1 MCTATAP
8 EVRHCHANM
17 DISGDRKQAHVL
29 RAGSAARA
37 RDMMG
42 FLQACRKADV
52 SAYGLLAELQVADSL
67 LPEERA
73 NLASVAREMDCY
85 RGKHGHLP
93 HEQTGEEPRR
103 SWFRSR

>member
-1 MCTATAP
+1 METAD
-8 EVRHCHANM
+8 E
-17 DISGDRKQAHVL
+17 RKHLLLQ
-29 RAGSAARA
+29 RAGVAARA

-52 SAYGLLAELQVADSL
+52 SAYGVLAELQAAEGLRS
-67 LPEERA
+67 EERA
-73 NLASVAREMDCY
+73 NLATVAREMDCY

-93 HEQTGEEPRR
+93 HEQTGDQPRR

>member
-1 MCTATAP
+1 
-8 EVRHCHANM
+8 M
-17 DISGDRKQAHVL
+17 DTSDDRKQEHL
-29 RAGSAARA
+29 QRAGGAARA

-42 FLQACRKADV
+42 FLQACRKADI
-52 SAYGLLAELQVADSL
+52 SAYGLLAELQSADSL

-93 HEQTGEEPRR
+93 HEQTGDQPRR

>member
-1 MCTATAP
+1 
-8 EVRHCHANM
+8 M
-17 DISGDRKQAHVL
+17 DTSDHRNEAHVQ

-42 FLQACRKADV
+42 FLQACRKADI
-52 SAYGLLAELQVADSL
+52 SAYGLLAELQVADGL

-93 HEQTGEEPRR
+93 HEQTGDPPRR